1 MSPDNYD
8 SKRKKAKKGNNDA
21 REFRFVQHSLSTA
34 QQEDIQG
41 YLDAGEWSF
50 QDVVDCVQ
58 RGYAFKLSPD
68 THGGGYRAHLIDT
81 DEKSADYNS
90 CLTGRGSAPIDA
102 IYALLYRHL
111 VLAPEGWGVLDDN
124 RTGRPKFS

>member
-1 MSPDNYD
+1 MSPDNHN
-8 SKRKKAKKGNNDA
+8 SKQKKPRKGNTNA
-21 REFRFVQHSLSTA
+21 REFRFVQHSFSTA

-50 QDVVDCVQ
+50 QDVVDCVEG
-58 RGYAFKLSPD
+58 GYAFKLAPD
-68 THGGGYRAHLIDT
+68 PNGGGFRAHFIDT

-90 CLTGRGSAPIDA
+90 CLTGRGAVPIDA

-111 VLAPEGWGVLDDN
+111 VLAPGGWGVLDN
-124 RTGRPKFS
+124 GGQSRPKFG